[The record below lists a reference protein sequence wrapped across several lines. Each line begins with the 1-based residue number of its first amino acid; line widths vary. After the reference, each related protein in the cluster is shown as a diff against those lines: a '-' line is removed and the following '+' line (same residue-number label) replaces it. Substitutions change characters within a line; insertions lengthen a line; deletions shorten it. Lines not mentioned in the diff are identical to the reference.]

1 MAASPTPRQTPAAA
15 DPDARAWP
23 LGVAALR
30 RWAADHVPEPVGVQ
44 FRAAQESPP
53 ALSPAPR
60 WAVAFSGG
68 ADSTALLLAAH
79 ALWPGRVQALHVHH
93 GLQASADAFATHAQ
107 AVCER
112 LGVPCS
118 VARVH
123 AYPAP
128 GGSPEDAA
136 RQARYRALADM
147 ALAEGVPQVLLAQ
160 HAQDQAETLLLA
172 LTRGAGLPGLAA
184 MPAEFQRHGV
194 TFGRPWL
201 GLDGA
206 TLRQWLHEHRQPF
219 VEDPTNTDI
228 HYTRNRIRHRLLP
241 ALAQAFPAYADT
253 FARSARH
260 AAQAQRLLTE
270 LALQD
275 LAQVGQPPVIRALQ
289 GLGRDRQANLLRFW
303 LRTGWQAQPSEAQLN
318 EALDQLAV
326 CTTRGH
332 RIELKLAQGRLWR
345 DGELLAYTPL

>member
-1 MAASPTPRQTPAAA
+1 
-15 DPDARAWP
+15 
-23 LGVAALR
+23 
-30 RWAADHVPEPVGVQ
+30 
-44 FRAAQESPP
+44 
-53 ALSPAPR
+53 
-60 WAVAFSGG
+60 
-68 ADSTALLLAAH
+68 
-79 ALWPGRVQALHVHH
+79 
-93 GLQASADAFATHAQ
+93 
-107 AVCER
+107 
-112 LGVPCS
+112 
-118 VARVH
+118 
-123 AYPAP
+123 
-128 GGSPEDAA
+128 
-136 RQARYRALADM
+136 M